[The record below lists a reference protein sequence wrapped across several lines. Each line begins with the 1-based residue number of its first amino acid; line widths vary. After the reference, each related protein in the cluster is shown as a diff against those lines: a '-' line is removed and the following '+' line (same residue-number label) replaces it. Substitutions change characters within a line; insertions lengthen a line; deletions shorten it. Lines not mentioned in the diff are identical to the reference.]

1 MTSQA
6 RNYGKSH
13 NVGFHFDNY
22 PNKKKDGR
30 VKISLVVNLTGKK
43 EYYPILPAPFMY
55 RKYWKEAV
63 DAETGQKLGHNFIQ
77 SRGNKD
83 YESVYPIIAEA
94 KSEMEILIR
103 KLLRKKETL
112 THATLRRRWNRESDL
127 LYKYILNYIDK
138 EVRRLEPA
146 TIENYMKMVAKVKEF
161 DSEVNLGEVTW
172 EWIQDFQH
180 WMLNDFWNNRKEGP
194 GLMESTVSKYIHQ
207 LGMIFKWAKM
217 QGAIEE
223 DPYYYYK
230 GIRNRVRRRQSN
242 PNPLTIAEVL
252 RLDEAYRNGELKNLI
267 TTTKDNRKYRRGDTW
282 HNYLQLIMVSLYSGV
297 RYSDLK
303 RFENP
308 KNFKIISNSKGRRI
322 HFKMRKNKKDHAVL
336 ITERLRSVLT
346 ENKDGRILKGKVPC
360 NATLNLKLR
369 AILSHLGLDSDH
381 KWHDLRATF
390 ANLIRE
396 LSEDEF
402 GASKALGHSN
412 LATTQKHYFNSSNP
426 QADKAVAALDKL
438 GKTGEDLPDPQEVI
452 YELQLLKMLNPGMKL
467 TPKVKQWL
475 AKGDHGKGTEE
486 ESVVVPFG
494 VAQ

>member
-1 MTSQA
+1 MTSQTK
-6 RNYGKSH
+6 NYGKSH

-63 DAETGQKLGHNFIQ
+63 DHETGQKLGHNFIQ

-94 KSEMEILIR
+94 KSDMETLIR

-112 THATLRRRWNRESDL
+112 THTTLRRRWNRESDL
-127 LYKYILNYIDK
+127 LYLYIKNYFKK
-138 EVRRLEPA
+138 EAGRLESS
-146 TIENYMKMVAKVKEF
+146 TGKVWDQLVLKVKKF
-161 DSEVNLGEVTW
+161 DAEVKIGEVTW
-172 EWIQDFQH
+172 EWIQDFQT
-180 WMLNDFWNNRKEGP
+180 WMLNDCWNERKGKY
-194 GLMESTVSKYIHQ
+194 GLMESTVAKHINQ
-207 LGMIFKWAKM
+207 LGGVFKAAKRL
-217 QGAIEE
+217 GAIEE
-223 DPYYYYK
+223 DPYYYFK
-230 GIRNRVRRRQSN
+230 SIQTKVKRRGST
-242 PNPLTIAEVL
+242 PNPLTISEVL

-267 TTTKDNRKYRRGDTW
+267 TMTKDNRKYHRGDSW

-308 KNFKIISNSKGRRI
+308 GNYKIVTNTTGRRI
-322 HFKMRKNKKDHAVL
+322 HFKMKKGKKAHAVL

-346 ENKDGRILKGKVPC
+346 EQEDGRILKGKVVR
-360 NATLNLKLR
+360 NSTLNLKIKD
-369 AILSHLGLDSDH
+369 ILAHLGLDSDH

-438 GKTGEDLPDPQEVI
+438 GKTDEDLPDPKEVI
-452 YELQLLKMLNPGMKL
+452 YELQLLKMLNPGIKL